1 MAKASISKALAAT
14 TGAKARAAAA
24 AKAPVCLNIFLL
36 LDTSLVLLLFVVAD
50 NAVLLLVEDLVVLMV
65 VKASVDERAKIAK
78 RMLIC
83 RRAMI
88 SGVCVYYVCV
98 YVCM

>member
-1 MAKASISKALAAT
+1 M
-14 TGAKARAAAA
+14 
-24 AKAPVCLNIFLL
+24 
-36 LDTSLVLLLFVVAD
+36 VAD